1 LGFESIVSFLLST
14 ALYRLAGHI
23 DSTSVE
29 QVNAMPIEDAMK
41 KSDDETSK
49 WLAEGIVFDKLTF

>member
-1 LGFESIVSFLLST
+1 
-14 ALYRLAGHI
+14 
-23 DSTSVE
+23 VE

-41 KSDDETSK
+41 KSDPETSK